1 MAGVVLAGL
10 SLVSLLLGLIILSP
24 YISVKETEEEQLQ
37 EGAVGSDAPKSGE
50 TVTVTVK

>member
-24 YISVKETEEEQLQ
+24 YISVKETEEE
-37 EGAVGSDAPKSGE
+37 GAVEGSNTPESGQA
-50 TVTVTVK
+50 VP